1 MFVTR
6 ELIVDAEFGAARG
19 RLKQIVR
26 AADGA
31 GLTGMSRQAYE
42 QTLTRLTSDD
52 ASGDPPVS
60 TLVEVRLKGPV
71 KRDDTRVVWL
81 RWEAAGEASGLL
93 PTLDADMVL
102 AAEGQDKSRVT
113 LNGYYESALDDLSD
127 SERSLLHHLA
137 SATIRT
143 LLHGVADALAR

>member
-6 ELIVDAEFGAARG
+6 ELIVDAEFGAART

-60 TLVEVRLKGPV
+60 TLVDVRLKGPV

-102 AAEGQDKSRVT
+102 AAEGQDKSRIT
-113 LNGYYESALDDLSD
+113 LNGYYESPLDDLSD